1 MHQHRTNERA
11 PPSVPC
17 CSESAC
23 LVVRAPAKLGR
34 LHSGPRQANGALGSA
49 LPDRAG
55 ASSNVALLVSAVA
68 CTGFR
73 VHQHRTNER
82 ASPSRTRC
90 SESACL
96 VARAPVKLGRL
107 HLDSR
112 QANSALSSAL
122 PDRAGASSNVV
133 LLVSAVACTGFRV
146 HQHRTNERAPPSVPC
161 CSESACLVVRAPAK
175 LGTLHSGPKQANG
188 ALGSAL
194 PDRAGA
200 SSNVV
205 LLVSAVACTGFHVH
219 QHRTNERAPPTAP
232 CRTERAR
239 VKIESARAVPC
250 AGRWCR
256 LQVLG
261 STGGRWAPGPL
272 HKPRP
277 ERGQAHS
284 HLACLQ

>member
-1 MHQHRTNERA
+1 
-11 PPSVPC
+11 
-17 CSESAC
+17 
-23 LVVRAPAKLGR
+23 
-34 LHSGPRQANGALGSA
+34 
-49 LPDRAG
+49 
-55 ASSNVALLVSAVA
+55 
-68 CTGFR
+68 
-73 VHQHRTNER
+73 
-82 ASPSRTRC
+82 
-90 SESACL
+90 
-96 VARAPVKLGRL
+96 
-107 HLDSR
+107 
-112 QANSALSSAL
+112 
-122 PDRAGASSNVV
+122 
-133 LLVSAVACTGFRV
+133 VSAVACTGFRV

-194 PDRAGA
+194 PDRAGASSNVALLVSAVACTGFRVHQHRTNERAPPSRTRCSESACLVARAPVKLGRLHLDPRQANSALSSALSDRAGA